1 MGSAEAFEEHR
12 SLLFAIAY
20 EITGTA
26 TDAEDVVQDSYLK
39 WAEIADDD
47 VHNPRAYLAKVAT
60 RTALN
65 SLRSARRRRE
75 DYVGPWLPE
84 PILTG
89 PDVAEDAVLGEAL
102 SVAML
107 VVLES
112 LTPDERAVFVLRE
125 VFDFPYTDI
134 ADATGKSA
142 AAVRQLAHRAKE
154 HVRERQPRFDVDTAR
169 QRQVADRFMAATLGG
184 DLQSLMDLLAPGAV
198 LLSDGGGKVSAARR
212 PVQGAD
218 RVARFLAGLASKS
231 LPDMRVE
238 FSTLNSLPGLL
249 LFSGS
254 RLDLAA
260 MVEVRDGQVTG
271 VYIVRNPDKLARL
284 AEGAAIRP

>member
-1 MGSAEAFEEHR
+1 MGSADAFEEHR
-12 SLLFAIAY
+12 TLLFTIAY

-39 WAEIADDD
+39 WAQVRDDD
-47 VHNPRAYLAKVAT
+47 VQNPRAYLASVVT

-65 SLRSARRRRE
+65 SLRSAQRRRE

-102 SVAML
+102 SMAML

-134 ADATGKSA
+134 ADATGKST

-154 HVRERQPRFDVDTAR
+154 HVRDRQPRFDVDAAQ
-169 QRQVADRFMAATLGG
+169 QRQVANRFISATLGG

-198 LLSDGGGKVSAARR
+198 LISDGGGKVSAARR
-212 PVQGAD
+212 PVQGAE
-218 RVARFLAGLASKS
+218 RVARFLLGLQSKP

-238 FSTLNSLPGLL
+238 SCSLNNMPGLL
-249 LFSGS
+249 IFSGP
-254 RLDLAA
+254 RLDVAA
-260 MVEVRDGQVTG
+260 MIHVDGGKVTG
-271 VYIVRNPDKLARL
+271 VYLVRNPDKLENL
-284 AEGAAIRP
+284 AAGAPAGQ

>member
-39 WAEIADDD
+39 WAETADDD

-134 ADATGKSA
+134 ADATGKST